1 MEAPNPSRP
10 LDCEVDILRLAVRKK
25 NGLGHELLGSNDNGE
40 QQQREKSQHC
50 FRFNSCLTTTSTST
64 STTSTSTFLLRTGR
78 FQVFSLSVFTCFTR
92 SPPSGARSP
101 GATSGGRPAELR
113 KRTGWRA
120 IGPPRCFHI
129 PVPVPPQCLHIPV
142 PRTAQPAS
150 RNTSNICQPL
160 GQGLTCLLQVGYLY
174 SSIYLSC
181 LSMFVGGF
189 SNQLTPNFFL
199 HQGLMI

>member
-50 FRFNSCLTTTSTST
+50 FRFNSCLKTT
-64 STTSTSTFLLRTGR
+64 STTSTSTFLLPTGR

-120 IGPPRCFHI
+120 IGPPRCF
-129 PVPVPPQCLHIPV
+129 HIPV

>member
-25 NGLGHELLGSNDNGE
+25 NGLGHELLGSIDNGE

-50 FRFNSCLTTTSTST
+50 FRFNSCLRTT

-120 IGPPRCFHI
+120 IGPPQCFHI
-129 PVPVPPQCLHIPV
+129 PVPVPLWHCHHS
-142 PRTAQPAS
+142 A
-150 RNTSNICQPL
+150 C
-160 GQGLTCLLQVGYLY
+160 
-174 SSIYLSC
+174 IYLC
-181 LSMFVGGF
+181 HAPR
-189 SNQLTPNFFL
+189 NQLPEIPLTSAS
-199 HQGLMI
+199 HWAKA